1 MILSQL
7 VFPPEEAA
15 PKRTLYYRGQSG
27 PISKEGILL
36 LAEETVRFDTYF
48 NAFFYGVYAK
58 YTDVER
64 IRVCLCTTGEIQL
77 RLFALDSQ
85 NCESLL
91 AELNVKGRTIS
102 TSFPE
107 YALKDLP
114 AGGALFL
121 EVTAH
126 SAQAYIHGGWYES
139 SIEEQRVKVSAIICT
154 YHREEYVYRNLRSIQ
169 EKVWEDTSCPIR
181 ENLDAFVVDNGGT
194 IQAGPSPHVLV
205 LSNKNCGGSG
215 GFTRG
220 LLEVCQSG
228 EYTHVLLMDDD
239 ISFEPETLVR
249 TLQFLKAAKDLKQP
263 LCIGGQMLLEDAPT
277 IQFESGSSYIKGR
290 LCPNGQGLDLS
301 YREALLHN
309 TRDVPVQYNAWWY
322 CCLPLAEVREQ
333 GLPLPLFIKTDDVE
347 YGLRLKPEVVLLN
360 GIGVWHKAFSEKYN
374 PYLEYYTKRNEMI
387 VSVIHNSGAGIAHTL
402 WKLLRTCGRGLL
414 SRNAAIIYFEHCACQ
429 DFLLGPDFLLQTDG
443 EALHTRLMEAGK
455 SEDCGTN
462 ILTEVLQLIGTLF
475 RLILYY
481 PSVRSAYQARW
492 KELTTE
498 EFWLKYLELDREETA
513 KA

>member
-15 PKRTLYYRGQSG
+15 PKRTLYYRSQSG
-27 PISKEGILL
+27 PISKDGILL

-85 NCESLL
+85 NCEMLL
-91 AELNVKGRTIS
+91 NELNVSGERIS
-102 TSFPE
+102 ISFPE

-126 SAQAYIHGGWYES
+126 SAQAYIHSGWYES

-154 YHREEYVYRNLRSIQ
+154 YRREEYVYRNLRSIQ
-169 EKVWEDTSCPIR
+169 KKIWEDPSCPIR

-194 IQAGPSPHVLV
+194 IQAGRSPHVLV

-215 GFTRG
+215 GFARG
-220 LLEVCQSG
+220 LLEVCRRRS
-228 EYTHVLLMDDD
+228 YTHALLMDDD

-301 YREALLHN
+301 DREALLHN

-322 CCLPLAEVREQ
+322 CCLPLAEVRE
-333 GLPLPLFIKTDDVE
+333 
-347 YGLRLKPEVVLLN
+347 
-360 GIGVWHKAFSEKYN
+360 IGRAS
-374 PYLEYYTKRNEMI
+374 
-387 VSVIHNSGAGIAHTL
+387 
-402 WKLLRTCGRGLL
+402 C
-414 SRNAAIIYFEHCACQ
+414 
-429 DFLLGPDFLLQTDG
+429 
-443 EALHTRLMEAGK
+443 
-455 SEDCGTN
+455 
-462 ILTEVLQLIGTLF
+462 
-475 RLILYY
+475 
-481 PSVRSAYQARW
+481 
-492 KELTTE
+492 
-498 EFWLKYLELDREETA
+498 RERV
-513 KA
+513 